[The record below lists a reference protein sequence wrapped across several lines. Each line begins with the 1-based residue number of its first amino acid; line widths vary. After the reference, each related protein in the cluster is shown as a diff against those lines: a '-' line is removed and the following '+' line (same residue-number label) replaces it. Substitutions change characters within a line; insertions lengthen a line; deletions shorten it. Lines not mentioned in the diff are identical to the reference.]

1 MLTSSFVRSCHDLN
15 VWGLWDSLYHII
27 RQDIDSPG
35 AVPEEIVAKAI
46 CCCST
51 AVLWFRQALGEH
63 NPDKVLK

>member
-1 MLTSSFVRSCHDLN
+1 M
-15 VWGLWDSLYHII
+15 WGLWDSLYHII